1 MYQNSVLYDDLYNR
15 AEYLIF
21 IVSSWPSPSDLET
34 YLPHLSILN
43 IFLFKYILTL
53 LDSNKPVSEHK
64 FKNSYCVSK
73 ENFWEKHFWDA
84 FEVSFLVYG
93 SIKYTKFCL
102 PKGSLLD
109 ICKLVKTSFFQN
121 TCDLRRL
128 QYFYNWNFRTRIIC
142 YLQSVLKFSKLK
154 VWPYAWSAWTLT
166 LSFTFI
172 LFLFIGRVA

>member
-34 YLPHLSILN
+34 YLPPSLN
-43 IFLFKYILTL
+43 FKYFSVQVYFDIIRF
-53 LDSNKPVSEHK
+53 KQPVSEHK

-172 LFLFIGRVA
+172 LFLFIGRVT